1 MPLRIVDSKDVRTKK
16 ATATGAYYG
25 PGGDSRYY
33 KAGADIPATYV
44 FDHEVD
50 TRGFRPNPNPPVVVA
65 KAAK

>member
-16 ATATGAYYG
+16 ATNTGAYVG
-25 PGGDSRYY
+25 PGGDHRYY
-33 KAGADIPATYV
+33 KAGADIPTTYV

-50 TRGFRPNPNPPVVVA
+50 TRGYRAPVPRPIDA